1 MGGRY
6 VYFSFPFLPSL
17 LSSTCNSRTYAISAA
32 ANKIRQI
39 KNTVKTSQSIALAE
53 KAVFSMEHVKR
64 VLEVAEAFE
73 DDMRGGKGYR
83 DAMRQYT

>member
-1 MGGRY
+1 M
-6 VYFSFPFLPSL
+6 
-17 LSSTCNSRTYAISAA
+17 
-32 ANKIRQI
+32 
-39 KNTVKTSQSIALAE
+39 VKTSQSIALAE
-53 KAVFSMEHVKR
+53 KATFSMEHVKR

>member
-1 MGGRY
+1 MVDR
-6 VYFSFPFLPSL
+6 
-17 LSSTCNSRTYAISAA
+17 SRTRSKRRNRSRYLENS
-32 ANKIRQI
+32 
-39 KNTVKTSQSIALAE
+39 
-53 KAVFSMEHVKR
+53 VFSMEHVKR

>member
-1 MGGRY
+1 MEDRY
-6 VYFSFPFLPSL
+6 VL
-17 LSSTCNSRTYAISAA
+17 LLRVWNDEAVLT
-32 ANKIRQI
+32 IRQI

-83 DAMRQYT
+83 DAMRHYT

>member
-1 MGGRY
+1 
-6 VYFSFPFLPSL
+6 L
-17 LSSTCNSRTYAISAA
+17 
-32 ANKIRQI
+32 QI

-53 KAVFSMEHVKR
+53 KSVFSMEHVKR

>member
-1 MGGRY
+1 M
-6 VYFSFPFLPSL
+6 
-17 LSSTCNSRTYAISAA
+17 
-32 ANKIRQI
+32 
-39 KNTVKTSQSIALAE
+39 VKTSQSIALAE
-53 KAVFSMEHVKR
+53 KTPFGMEHIKR

>member
-1 MGGRY
+1 M
-6 VYFSFPFLPSL
+6 
-17 LSSTCNSRTYAISAA
+17 
-32 ANKIRQI
+32 RQI

>member
-1 MGGRY
+1 MNCGVG
-6 VYFSFPFLPSL
+6 
-17 LSSTCNSRTYAISAA
+17 
-32 ANKIRQI
+32 ANLCAQI
-39 KNTVKTSQSIALAE
+39 KNTVKTSQSIALSE

-83 DAMRQYT
+83 DAMRHYTWAAVQRERTT

>member
-1 MGGRY
+1 M
-6 VYFSFPFLPSL
+6 FL
-17 LSSTCNSRTYAISAA
+17 
-32 ANKIRQI
+32 QI

-53 KAVFSMEHVKR
+53 KSPFSMEHVKR

-83 DAMRQYT
+83 DAMTHYT

>member
-1 MGGRY
+1 MNG
-6 VYFSFPFLPSL
+6 
-17 LSSTCNSRTYAISAA
+17 
-32 ANKIRQI
+32 RQI

-53 KAVFSMEHVKR
+53 KSVFSMEYVKR
-64 VLEVAEAFE
+64 VLDVAEAFE